1 MESKNASS
9 SSKRKGV
16 FFVGDS
22 TMSYGIG
29 TDSAAHSSIL
39 CLPKIQAFMKK

>member
-9 SSKRKGV
+9 SSKRKGL

-29 TDSAAHSSIL
+29 TDSAAQFFA
-39 CLPKIQAFMKK
+39 CLKFKPL